1 MRTETSGN
9 DGVSGE
15 ISVETGASAVGDSGG
30 ITLATGSAMT
40 GAGGD
45 VNLLVGS
52 GDTENGGAVVIKAGE
67 SHADSKKGGG
77 VFITSGAGTSAQEGS
92 GGELVMMAGNAEG
105 SSAGDGGRVEIRGG
119 KAVGGRGGDVA
130 VSGGNSYSGDG
141 GALILQGG
149 SSETGTGGDV
159 IVDAGESGTHE
170 ESKEGMIRIAPTSA
184 SYVRIGRSGSKT
196 VRTDVFG
203 DLTVHGSFVSTNSMV
218 FQDTYAE
225 RVHVSQEQDLVI
237 QEETRVPKITGL
249 DSEDVSATPTSTLT
263 LDAGQGGSDQWI
275 EIGPWEAEYITIGG
289 KNNNA
294 SHGARDQSALLL
306 RQGYDEA
313 DKRLQMN
320 RTGAILMQAAASMP
334 ILIHTNPTRGT
345 NNTGGD
351 IDMLVGSGDTGHG
364 GNMTLTSGDTVD
376 ARHRGGFLTLTA
388 GGNNNTVGGRGGV
401 VKVTGGFAGGTTDCD
416 LDYYECGGLNITVAM
431 YEAVLHGCTADA
443 GTAAS
448 SAFLCSS
455 MEVTF

>member
-1 MRTETSGN
+1 M
-9 DGVSGE
+9 
-15 ISVETGASAVGDSGG
+15 
-30 ITLATGSAMT
+30 
-40 GAGGD
+40 
-45 VNLLVGS
+45 
-52 GDTENGGAVVIKAGE
+52 
-67 SHADSKKGGG
+67 
-77 VFITSGAGTSAQEGS
+77 
-92 GGELVMMAGNAEG
+92 
-105 SSAGDGGRVEIRGG
+105 
-119 KAVGGRGGDVA
+119 
-130 VSGGNSYSGDG
+130 
-141 GALILQGG
+141 
-149 SSETGTGGDV
+149 
-159 IVDAGESGTHE
+159 
-170 ESKEGMIRIAPTSA
+170 
-184 SYVRIGRSGSKT
+184 
-196 VRTDVFG
+196 
-203 DLTVHGSFVSTNSMV
+203 HGSFVSTNSMV

-388 GGNNNTVGGRGGV
+388 GGNNNTVGGRG
-401 VKVTGGFAGGTTDCD
+401 
-416 LDYYECGGLNITVAM
+416 EW
-431 YEAVLHGCTADA
+431 
-443 GTAAS
+443 
-448 SAFLCSS
+448 
-455 MEVTF
+455 